1 MRTAGVLLLTAASA
15 LLGGCITT
23 QTMPDGSTKVRIT
36 NDPSVIASSPLGRL
50 LPGSTETSQGV
61 VGADG
66 VVSLIPT
73 KHPLP
78 DRGMLYLNGQ
88 FTYTCMTELMYAAKS
103 GANRL
108 RERPDEGC
116 RQEYLIRQ
124 GELKRAGKPY
134 DTSAPAFGSNTATE
148 AAYWQSLVE
157 RNIAALRGANRF
169 AIRFANIANVS
180 KTGAISVR
188 PGFGEAQTNDYVKM
202 LPVPVEVP
210 VVLDDAAFA
219 YRLRSTGFSDGIAC
233 DATWEFLRTVDHNT
247 GYNYGRFEVQ
257 FKTVQMGCREARPT
271 TKR

>member
-1 MRTAGVLLLTAASA
+1 
-15 LLGGCITT
+15 
-23 QTMPDGSTKVRIT
+23 
-36 NDPSVIASSPLGRL
+36 
-50 LPGSTETSQGV
+50 
-61 VGADG
+61 
-66 VVSLIPT
+66 
-73 KHPLP
+73 
-78 DRGMLYLNGQ
+78 MLYLNGQ

-108 RERPDEGC
+108 RERPDNEC

-148 AAYWQSLVE
+148 AAYWQSIVE

-169 AIRFANIANVS
+169 AIRFAKIANVS

-219 YRLRSTGFSDGIAC
+219 YRLSSD
-233 DATWEFLRTVDHNT
+233 RTSA
-247 GYNYGRFEVQ
+247 GLGW
-257 FKTVQMGCREARPT
+257 
-271 TKR
+271 